1 MSLNFDYYGNKHA
14 LNYGEQIVS
23 PVWAEYYMFPSC
35 KPTCLES
42 DGTLIIDALYRIESL
57 PKNSIRITCKGRTE
71 EQLLNY
77 NTDSWCFESMGY
89 YNNFAECAS
98 TDTFRAKNE
107 DYRFNW
113 NFDTSEFPKSITN
126 IFD

>member
-1 MSLNFDYYGNKHA
+1 
-14 LNYGEQIVS
+14 
-23 PVWAEYYMFPSC
+23 MFPSC
-35 KPTCLES
+35 KPTCLEG

-57 PKNSIRITCKGRTE
+57 PKNSIRVTCKGRTE

-77 NTDSWCFESMGY
+77 TSDLWCFESMGY
-89 YNNFAECAS
+89 YNNFAECDP

-107 DYRFNW
+107 EYRFNW